1 MDVKTLIIAG
11 FAFLAS
17 LNPFPDKTF
26 ITPIIP
32 AQKPSPSISPDVITP
47 PLSLETIFS
56 PDHSW
61 VENLPQEEIITL
73 ITTGDVIP
81 ARSVNWKM
89 TKYNDFTY
97 PFQKTADFLKSTD
110 LTLINLE
117 SPLTNPCPV
126 TQEGMVFCGS
136 QRFIEGLKF
145 ADIDIVNLANNH
157 SANWGTKGL
166 CQTIDLLNSNGIL
179 QSGLSNNF
187 SCPTPQVP
195 QTPQTPQYYSN
206 LVIKE
211 IKNLKI
217 GFLGY
222 NILDKLDQAKILE
235 EILKAKSQTNFLIV
249 SFHWG
254 AEYTHFPAQETID
267 LARKSIDAGADLIV
281 GNHPHWYQPIEIY
294 KEKPIIY
301 AHGNYIF
308 DQEWSKETKKG
319 FLAKLSIY
327 QKKVLDLQI
336 IPIFIHDYSQAYFLV
351 DKEKE
356 KVLKEIKDISYK
368 HRSSQ
373 AGQLQQKTPE
383 N

>member
-1 MDVKTLIIAG
+1 MDVKSLIITG

-17 LNPFPDKTF
+17 LNPFVNHSFVAPT
-26 ITPIIP
+26 IP
-32 AQKPSPSISPDVITP
+32 NTQPANSISPTLFIPKLT
-47 PLSLETIFS
+47 LETIFS
-56 PDHSW
+56 KDHSW
-61 VENLPQEEIITL
+61 TDKLPQEEIITL

-89 TKYNDFTY
+89 TVYNDFTY
-97 PFQKTADFLKSTD
+97 PFAETADFLKSTD

-157 SANWGTKGL
+157 SFNWETQGL
-166 CQTIDLLNSNGIL
+166 CQTVELLNTNGIL
-179 QSGLSNNF
+179 PSGLPPNF
-187 SCPTPQVP
+187 SCPSLPSKPSSPSLFLT
-195 QTPQTPQYYSN
+195 
-206 LVIKE
+206 
-211 IKNLKI
+211 LKGVTL

-222 NILDKLDQAKILE
+222 NILDNPDQAKILE
-235 EILKAKSQTNFLIV
+235 DIHRAKFPQNPQNPQTPQTDFLII

-254 AEYTHFPAQETID
+254 AEYQRFPSQETTA
-267 LARKSIDAGADLIV
+267 LAHQAIDAGADLIA

-301 AHGNYIF
+301 AHGNFIF
-308 DQEWSKETKKG
+308 DQEWSKETKIG
-319 FLAKLSIY
+319 FLAKFSIY
-327 QKKVLDLQI
+327 QKKVIDMQVF
-336 IPIFIHDYSQAYFLV
+336 PIFIRDYSQAYFLEGEER
-351 DKEKE
+351 EKI
-356 KVLKEIKDISYK
+356 LKEVKDIS
-368 HRSSQ
+368 
-373 AGQLQQKTPE
+373 LQQKTPG